1 MLRTWRV
8 MALGM
13 LRTWRLA
20 LMSLAAVAGAAVAF
34 AVATVPAAPARTSA
48 RPAKLSVGVEV
59 LRFAA
64 AGRKLSATGLVTAK
78 LTDNGGHLVALPP
91 TGAPGG
97 SAGGGCRGPHP
108 LLHGVLPQ
116 ATRLHR

>member
-8 MALGM
+8 TALGM

-20 LMSLAAVAGAAVAF
+20 LMGLAAVAGAAVAF

-78 LTDNGGHLVALPP
+78 LTDNGGHVAARHTTVALS
-91 TGAPGG
+91 A
-97 SAGGGCRGPHP
+97 SAGGGCRV
-108 LLHGVLPQ
+108 LHLFLKEL
-116 ATRLHR
+116 TLKL